1 MPSQAVAVALSQGD
15 LLKTGMMGGMNSLN
29 DLLAPLPSVAAF
41 FAAVSGLITVVMPLF
56 SSGARY
62 QKKAEFWREEVNE
75 SRNGPL
81 TAFFQEKHRFYLAK
95 VYAQSFFNASVYAR
109 TVVIAVVCWFLASLV
124 CMVLTAGTDVSADF
138 METESLVTALVLGTL
153 SLIYLARCFYKFM
166 DNTLRRRIAFEAVV
180 NEKQPPS
187 ATGALPGFRRG
198 VLSSA
203 LFAGGAVCLG
213 SFLAFTL
220 AAARRDA
227 PVDTAAAPYA
237 VSCALLLV
245 LAFSARGH
253 WYENVTT
260 PDLRGKE
267 VKRSDSA
274 YLFHRKRRNHGA
286 GKSRA

>member
-1 MPSQAVAVALSQGD
+1 
-15 LLKTGMMGGMNSLN
+15 MNSLN

-41 FAAVSGLITVVMPLF
+41 FAAISGLITVVKPLF

-62 QKKAEFWREEVNE
+62 QKKAEFWREEVNK
-75 SRNGPL
+75 SRNGQL

-95 VYAQSFFNASVYAR
+95 VYAQSFFNASAYSW
-109 TVVIAVVCWFLASLV
+109 AVVTAVFCWFFASLV
-124 CMVLTAGTDVSADF
+124 CMALTASTDTSAAF
-138 METESLVTALVLGTL
+138 METETLVTALVLGTL

-187 ATGALPGFRRG
+187 ATGALPRFRRG

-220 AAARRDA
+220 AALTKDA
-227 PVDTAAAPYA
+227 PIDTAAAPYA
-237 VSCALLLV
+237 ILCALLLV
-245 LAFSARGH
+245 LAFSARGY
-253 WYENVTT
+253 WYDNVTT
-260 PDLRGKE
+260 PDLRDQSMKQ
-267 VKRSDSA
+267 SDSA
-274 YLFHRKRRNHGA
+274 YLFLRKRRNHGV
-286 GKSRA
+286 GEPRG